1 MDKSQHSKLSQAF
14 EQAAERE
21 AEANPLPEQLWQ
33 HIAQDLSTH
42 TPVESGQ
49 RIQQAFE
56 EQPTPALLPANIWD
70 NIAKELESN
79 KIKESFEAEE
89 NPTAPTAI
97 WNAIEEEL
105 EIETVWKK
113 VHKTLDKRTS
123 WLYWRE
129 KMIQGSLVLLILLW
143 LRGCEWET
151 PPANPIVSDPVAAT
165 KAYSTDLLNAHSKTK
180 QTPSTTASAHTQVTK
195 TNQEPNNQNSV
206 NITPTAA
213 TTLKTEGIKEDAP
226 KAYIA
231 QKSINTA
238 SNRFQK
244 AFANANIPHT
254 AVTNLGTSQ
263 VVTVNK
269 KETTWLENSSS
280 LNDHSSHADE
290 RTQAVRPIEPSSFSR
305 PNTNKKTLSPEGEL
319 LPRNPTI
326 TTNSTIATS
335 TNAVTNSTTSTVDAT
350 TNAPTLLPKA
360 PKLTDNLPTLTAD
373 NISNPFVLV
382 LEAIELQKVQQARQK
397 QQSHIEFG
405 LEARVRGTILLGNM
419 TTEAMESTSMMKT
432 KLMPTIAVGANLA
445 WYFTYND
452 ALVVSLHPMAD
463 SRQYFGGYTEE
474 GRYYHKE
481 IKLSYFDIE
490 AAYQRTLFHYN
501 DFGALPSTVYARL
514 SYGFGYLNKGETILN
529 GTATDE
535 TTLYNNT
542 NHNIGLTLGNTHRF
556 QRWVIDYG
564 IYGQLGVS
572 TIHLQQPTNY
582 SQLLGVGAYLG
593 LRYSL

>member
-33 HIAQDLSTH
+33 DIAQDLSAN

-56 EQPTPALLPANIWD
+56 EQPTPALLPATIWD
-70 NIAKELESN
+70 NIAKGLERN

-97 WNAIEEEL
+97 WNGIEEEL

-113 VHKTLDKRTS
+113 VHKALDKRTS

-129 KMIQGSLVLLILLW
+129 KMVQGSLVLLILLW

-151 PPANPIVSDPVAAT
+151 QPVGPMVSDPVAAT
-165 KAYSTDLLNAHSKTK
+165 KGNLTDFLNAHSNTK
-180 QTPSTTASAHTQVTK
+180 QSPSTAAPSHTPVTK
-195 TNQEPNNQNSV
+195 TNQEPNNQNS
-206 NITPTAA
+206 IDATTTAT
-213 TTLKTEGIKEDAP
+213 TTLKTALIKEDAP
-226 KAYIA
+226 KTYSAP
-231 QKSINTA
+231 KSTNTA
-238 SNRFQK
+238 SNRVQK
-244 AFANANIPHT
+244 ALATANTPPTT
-254 AVTNLGTSQ
+254 ATNLGKSQ
-263 VVTVNK
+263 AAIVHK
-269 KETTWLENSSS
+269 KETTPLANSLSLKKTSS
-280 LNDHSSHADE
+280 QVE
-290 RTQAVRPIEPSSFSR
+290 EGTQAARPIEPSSFS
-305 PNTNKKTLSPEGEL
+305 KS
-319 LPRNPTI
+319 
-326 TTNSTIATS
+326 TTNEKALPPEENSPPTNPISTTNATIATS
-335 TNAVTNSTTSTVDAT
+335 TVE
-350 TNAPTLLPKA
+350 APNHAAPLLPKV
-360 PKLTDNLPTLTAD
+360 PKSTGNLSTLTAD
-373 NISNPFVLV
+373 NITNPFVLV
-382 LEAIELQKVQQARQK
+382 PEAIELQKVQQARQK
-397 QQSHIEFG
+397 QQSHLEFG

-445 WYFTYND
+445 WYFTYHD
-452 ALVVSLHPMAD
+452 ALVISLHPMAD

-501 DFGALPSTVYARL
+501 DFGALSSTVYARL

-529 GTATDE
+529 GMATDE

-542 NHNIGLTLGNTHRF
+542 NHNFGLTIGNTHRI

-564 IYGQLGVS
+564 IYGQLGIS
-572 TIHLQQPTNY
+572 TIHLQQPANY